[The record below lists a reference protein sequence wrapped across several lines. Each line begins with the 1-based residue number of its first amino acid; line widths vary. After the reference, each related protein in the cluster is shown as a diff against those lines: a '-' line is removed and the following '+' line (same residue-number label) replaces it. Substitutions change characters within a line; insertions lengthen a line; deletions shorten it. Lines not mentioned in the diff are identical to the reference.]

1 MKETD
6 LIIEFVAK
14 ENPNETPV
22 VKRLKNGDIK
32 VVVELSPGKLE
43 ELLTSPMDDEE

>member
-1 MKETD
+1 MIETD

-22 VKRLKNGDIK
+22 VKRQKDGTVK
-32 VVVELSPGKLE
+32 VVVELMPGKLE
-43 ELLTSPMDDEE
+43 ELLTSPMSDEE